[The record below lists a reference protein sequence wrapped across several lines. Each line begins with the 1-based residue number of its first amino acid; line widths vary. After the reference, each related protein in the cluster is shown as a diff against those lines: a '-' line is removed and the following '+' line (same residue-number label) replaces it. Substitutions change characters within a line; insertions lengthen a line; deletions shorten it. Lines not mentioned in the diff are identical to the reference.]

1 MSGFIN
7 YFQNNKKN
15 MPFLAHNEKVT
26 LKYNKIWEKVKK
38 LLGVE
43 LESQPVYYEKY
54 IKTRVK
60 TFDDKVITKFTYN

>member
-1 MSGFIN
+1 MS
-7 YFQNNKKN
+7 
-15 MPFLAHNEKVT
+15 FLAYNEKVT

>member
-1 MSGFIN
+1 MS
-7 YFQNNKKN
+7 
-15 MPFLAHNEKVT
+15 FLAHNEKVT
-26 LKYNKIWEKVKK
+26 LKYNNIWEKVKK